1 MNTQANTTIQ
11 VDKPAIMQAI
21 ANKEWRTLTREFL
34 KSLEG
39 FRKAPITDTTPQ
51 NEEGVHH
58 FLQLFFHAM
67 MIEEYGLQND
77 EVFKLILC
85 NPTIAHLAAISKF
98 GSTDLILKKLLEQKN
113 NFSKLLILY
122 SPRNT
127 VKISFDTLF
136 KTNNVLAFHWWCN
149 VIGYYSPHT
158 KAHYEFLKELATYPK
173 LKDAA
178 KLHPDFWTTHSYSAP
193 YFSLSYL
200 GDDIDKKIKP
210 FLNSAY
216 ANAFPAHNS
225 PDMGKRDKK
234 SITVISSMMYK
245 KHAVFRS
252 QAPMLRALKGAYE
265 LSLLTS
271 NKVDK
276 SDIDYDLFDRVYQ
289 YDNAEDSPTLD
300 ARIIDWI
307 KALNPCLIYYTDIGM
322 DYLTTL
328 LAQIKLAPIQVTGY
342 GHPVSTFGE
351 TIDYFVVDRDFE
363 DMKTMSRYY
372 SENLIVVPGAAV
384 PIVDKHARTNPQKP
398 ESPVVIA
405 LNWSHHKSFYPFM
418 EQIRTVLQKTKKK
431 VTLRVMAV
439 YWQEARFV
447 PFARDVK
454 AFFES
459 DNVSVETYPMATKE
473 EYARYLEP
481 CHFAIDSHPFGGFN
495 RIMDALY
502 LGVPVMARMGERV
515 FSRIAGV
522 SLQRVGLGELVA
534 ETDGAFPD
542 ILTRLIED
550 ADFRAS
556 QAKKLEGI
564 DLEKLLTPPGAA
576 DAFRKGIDYVI
587 QNYEGLKDKPE
598 NVIMAEAL
606 P

>member
-1 MNTQANTTIQ
+1 MKMEGNSTIY
-11 VDKPAIMQAI
+11 VDKPAILKAI
-21 ANKEWRTLTREFL
+21 SGKEWRALTQEFL

-39 FRKAPITDTTPQ
+39 FRKAPITDTNPQ
-51 NEEGVHH
+51 NEQGVHD

-77 EVFKLILC
+77 EAFKLILC

-98 GSTDLILKKLLEQKN
+98 GTTDVILKALLEQQN
-113 NFSKLLILY
+113 NFTKLLILY

-136 KTNNVLAFHWWCN
+136 KTNNVATFHWWCN
-149 VIGYYSPHT
+149 VVGYYSPHT
-158 KAHYEFLKELATYPK
+158 KQYYEFLKELATYPK
-173 LKDAA
+173 LKEMA

-193 YFSLSYL
+193 FFSLSYL
-200 GDDIDKKIKP
+200 GDDIDKRVKP
-210 FLNSAY
+210 ILNRVY
-216 ANAFPAHNS
+216 AGAFPS
-225 PDMGKRDKK
+225 YPTPDMEKRDKK
-234 SITVISSMMYK
+234 TITVISSLMYK

-252 QAPMLRALKGAYE
+252 QAPLLRALKPQYE

-271 NKVDK
+271 NTVEK

-300 ARIIDWI
+300 SRILEWV
-307 KALNPCLIYYTDIGM
+307 KSLNPSLIYYTDIGM

-328 LAQIKLAPIQVTGY
+328 LSQLKLAPIQVTGY

-351 TIDYFVVDRDFE
+351 SIDYFVVDRDFE
-363 DMKTMSRYY
+363 NQKLMRQHY
-372 SENLIVVPGAAV
+372 SEKLIVVPGAAI
-384 PIVDKHARTNPQKP
+384 PIVDKHERTHPEKP

-405 LNWSHHKSFYPFM
+405 LNWSHHKAFYPFM
-418 EQIRTVLQKTKKK
+418 EKIRETLAKTQKKI
-431 VTLRVMAV
+431 TLRIMAV

-447 PFARDVK
+447 PFAREMK
-454 AFFES
+454 AFFQS
-459 DNVSVETYPMATKE
+459 DHVSVEVYPMSTKE
-473 EYARYLEP
+473 QYAHILEQ

-502 LGVPVMARMGERV
+502 LGVPVMARMGDRV

-522 SLQRVGLGELVA
+522 SLQQVGLGELVA
-534 ETDGAFPD
+534 ETDAAFSD
-542 ILTRLIED
+542 ILTKLIED
-550 ADFRAS
+550 ADFRAE

-564 DLEKLLTPPGAA
+564 DLEAKLTPPNAA
-576 DAFRKGIDYVI
+576 ESFRKGIDYVI
-587 QNYEGLKDKPE
+587 QNYERLKAKLE
-598 NVIMAEAL
+598 HVIMAEEL